1 MGLLDNLK
9 AKLTPA
15 KDKVSDLAQ
24 QHGGKIQQGIDK
36 AAQAVDERTKGKYSD
51 KIHTGTDKA
60 KGAMDR
66 LAHKDGGPEGTAPGQ
81 GGTGP
86 TGTNGSTGPTGT
98 TGTTGSAGPAGG
110 TGPGSAGPGGGTTP
124 PDSPPPAP

>member
-24 QHGGKIQQGIDK
+24 KHEDKIQHGIDK
-36 AAQAVDERTKGKYSD
+36 AAKVVDERTKGKYSD
-51 KIHTGTDKA
+51 RIHTGTDKA

-66 LAHKDGGPEGTAPGQ
+66 LAHKDRTDAGE
-81 GGTGP
+81 
-86 TGTNGSTGPTGT
+86 
-98 TGTTGSAGPAGG
+98 GPA
-110 TGPGSAGPGGGTTP
+110 TP
-124 PDSPPPAP
+124 PGPPPPVS